1 MMACTH
7 ESNSACAPPLWM
19 KPHLRFTA
27 LGLAFVWLACHAITI
42 GLRGEDKALNGTP
55 PPIPREFRG
64 VWVATVGN
72 RDWPSAP
79 GLPVAEQKAELVAI
93 LAKAAQLN
101 LNAVIFQVR
110 PACDA
115 LYASRLEPWSE
126 YLSGQMGRAPEPN
139 YDPLALAIEQAH
151 LRGLELHAWFNP
163 FRARYRG
170 AKSSAAKSHIT
181 RTHPELIRK
190 CGQFLW
196 LDPGERAVQAHTQTV
211 ILDVVK
217 RYDVDGVHL
226 DDYFYPYPEKDSSGK
241 LLPFADDATWRRCRA
256 AGGKLNRA
264 DWRRKN
270 VDDFIQIIY
279 RGIKAEKPWVKFGLS
294 PFGIWRPGYPKQV
307 IGLDA
312 FDTLYAD
319 SRKWMT
325 NGWADYFAPQLYWS
339 IQSEGQSYPVL
350 LKWWVEQNSKGRH
363 LWPGNNA
370 AKVGAD
376 WKADEIVNQIRLTR
390 KQPGATGNTLW
401 NASSLRNT
409 NGLAEALTKSLYGQS
424 ALVPASPWLDGQP
437 PGKPKL
443 SVQQIAAVKELN
455 LSWQA
460 TGPETVWL
468 WVLQTRS
475 GNQWTTEVLPGHTTV
490 RVMKRDS
497 ARRWPEYIAV
507 IAVDRC
513 GNTSAPALARAESA
527 GSDTS
532 FKK

>member
-1 MMACTH
+1 
-7 ESNSACAPPLWM
+7 M
-19 KPHLRFTA
+19 KPHLHFSA
-27 LGLAFVWLACHAITI
+27 LAWVFLWLTVQAVTI
-42 GLRGEDKALNGTP
+42 CVNGNDKAPNAAP
-55 PPIPREFRG
+55 PTILREFRG

-79 GLPVAEQKAELVAI
+79 GLSVAEQKAELVAI
-93 LAKAAQLN
+93 MTKADQLN

-126 YLSGQMGRAPEPN
+126 YLSGQMGKGPEPN
-139 YDPLALAIEQAH
+139 YDPLAFAIDQAH

-170 AKSSAAKSHIT
+170 AKSSVAKSHIS

-196 LDPGERAVQAHTQTV
+196 LDPGERAVQAHTQAV

-217 RYDVDGVHL
+217 RYDIDGVHL

-241 LLPFADDATWRRCRA
+241 LPPFPDDATWRRYRA

-270 VDDFIQIIY
+270 VDDFVQTIY
-279 RGIKAEKPWVKFGLS
+279 RGIKAEKRWVKFGLS
-294 PFGIWRPGYPKQV
+294 PFGIWRPGSPKQV

-319 SRKWMT
+319 SRKWMI

-350 LKWWVEQNSKGRH
+350 LKWWAEQNSKGRH

-376 WKADEIVNQIRLTR
+376 WKVDEIVNQIRLTR
-390 KQPGATGNTLW
+390 KQLGATGNTLW

-409 NGLAEALTKSLYGQS
+409 NGLADALTRSLYGQP

-437 PGKPKL
+437 PGKPSFGVQQNAAGKELKL
-443 SVQQIAAVKELN
+443 S
-455 LSWQA
+455 WRA
-460 TGPETVWL
+460 TGPEPVWL
-468 WVLQTRS
+468 WVLQTRV
-475 GNQWTTEVLPGHTTV
+475 GNQWTTEILPGHTLA
-490 RVMKRDS
+490 RVVKTDGIKP
-497 ARRWPEYIAV
+497 WPEFIAV

-513 GNTSAPALARAESA
+513 GNTSAPALARAESVKP
-527 GSDTS
+527 DVPR
-532 FKK
+532 KQ